1 MIEKKILDYLTAELD
16 VSCYMEVP
24 KTAPSSFVV
33 IEKTGSNHKN
43 RIFTAT
49 VAIQSYASSMA
60 QAAQLNTEVIAA
72 MMDIPTASND
82 VSKCSLESDYNF
94 TDATTKRYRYQA
106 VFDLVHY

>member
-1 MIEKKILDYLTAELD
+1 MIEKTILDYLTTELD

-49 VAIQSYASSMA
+49 VAIQSYAESLYN
-60 QAAQLNTEVIAA
+60 AAELDDAELSAVAGGVGQ
-72 MMDIPTASND
+72 ND
-82 VSKCSLESDYNF
+82 GHQSLGLHGQVGLGLQGHGDGGGVDDVRELCS
-94 TDATTKRYRYQA
+94 
-106 VFDLVHY
+106 